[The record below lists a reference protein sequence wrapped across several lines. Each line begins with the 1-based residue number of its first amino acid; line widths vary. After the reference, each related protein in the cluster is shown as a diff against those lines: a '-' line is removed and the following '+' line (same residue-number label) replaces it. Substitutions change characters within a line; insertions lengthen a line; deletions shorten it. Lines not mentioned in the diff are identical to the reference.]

1 MQPAQRGRYGTRWE
15 GARREREAAEG
26 VAALQILR
34 LSPGFRAAA
43 CHICDKTKRP
53 AGVQLHRCNV
63 QARLIDSTV
72 LVSHGLRT
80 AASRERPLLHSLFYD
95 LPMPAFTLLVT
106 ADPTNDHLKRLDR
119 VPPGTRIIVS
129 NDRERL
135 RQAAPEADVILN
147 ADLRDPRLLA
157 DTFPYATRVQW
168 VHTMAAGVESV
179 LSPAI
184 IASPVPFTNGRGVY
198 RRPLGEWAVAAMLYF
213 SYDLP
218 RMLRN
223 KEAERWEPFEVDQLF
238 GHTLGIVGYG
248 AIGQAIAERARP
260 FGMRIVAMR
269 RKPELSAGDP
279 LVDEFYSP
287 SQLNVMLAEC
297 DYVAASAPITPQT
310 RGMIGKDQID
320 AMKSTAVIVNVG
332 RGAVIDEP
340 ALIQALEAN
349 RIRGA
354 GLDVFT
360 TEPLPAG
367 HPFYRLKNVLLSPHC
382 ADHTPGWLDRAI
394 DFFLENFERF
404 SKGEPLENVVDKH
417 AGY

>member
-1 MQPAQRGRYGTRWE
+1 
-15 GARREREAAEG
+15 
-26 VAALQILR
+26 
-34 LSPGFRAAA
+34 
-43 CHICDKTKRP
+43 
-53 AGVQLHRCNV
+53 
-63 QARLIDSTV
+63 
-72 LVSHGLRT
+72 
-80 AASRERPLLHSLFYD
+80 
-95 LPMPAFTLLVT
+95 MPALTLLVT

-119 VPPGTRIIVS
+119 LPPETRIIVS
-129 NDRERL
+129 NDRDRL

-147 ADLRDPRLLA
+147 ADLRDPKLLA
-157 DTFPYATRVQW
+157 DTFPYATRVRW
-168 VHTMAAGVESV
+168 VHTLSAGVESV
-179 LSPAI
+179 LSPEI
-184 IASPVPFTNGRGVY
+184 INSPVPFTNGRGVY

-223 KEAERWEPFEVDQLF
+223 QEAGRWDPFEVDELC

-260 FGMRIVAMR
+260 FGMRIVAVR
-269 RKPELSAGDP
+269 RRPELSANDP
-279 LVDEFYSP
+279 LLDASYPP
-287 SQLNVMLAEC
+287 SQLNAMLAEC

-310 RGMIGKDQID
+310 RGMIGKAQID
-320 AMKSTAVIVNVG
+320 AMKSTAVIINVG
-332 RGAVIDEP
+332 RGAVIDEG
-340 ALIQALEAN
+340 ALIHALESN

-360 TEPLPAG
+360 TEPLPSG

-394 DFFLENFERF
+394 DFFLENFDRF
-404 SKGEPLENVVDKH
+404 TKGEPLENVVDKH